1 MARRRDQQAPPLTDM
16 LVLMVMSLL
25 LSLLLWLLLEAS
37 PFMMPR
43 LTDSLLNLHVT
54 SPVTGT
60 TSHSI
65 AEHLIEIT

>member
-1 MARRRDQQAPPLTDM
+1 M
-16 LVLMVMSLL
+16 LVLMVIPLL

-54 SPVTGT
+54 SPVTGA
-60 TSHSI
+60 TSHSV
-65 AEHLIEIT
+65 AEYPIILT